1 MLIVFWFLFPLL
13 IGFFSERK
21 KDYKWYKK
29 WMLFFISI
37 IVSCIISY
45 VLINQVK
52 SFDIYKGFVLNAVI
66 SVLEYYYIIPI
77 IRKEK
82 ISYINILLII
92 CAFSFIATIY
102 YILTYGQA
110 TIDSD
115 IAMPSFLAR
124 TIWQTKSLFPKNWAY
139 VNGDI
144 WVVSIHLFV
153 LPFAILLK
161 NQSLARVLGSSLLIV
176 FTLVGIYYQ
185 DKKIFKNNSW
195 LLSIPIFLIFL
206 QGRETLRFVRSDNL
220 YTIYMLFITV
230 LLTQIIYVYK
240 SKKKILSFVLFSFIL
255 TITGLRMLS
264 YFTVPLVLTF
274 LYLFYSQIKNEE
286 NLEIIKNGFYKF
298 IKLFFIIVL
307 PALFGSFI
315 HILLRKNHIVDGLHS
330 NVSKLT
336 FVSNTEEIRKN
347 LILYFEFMFQSF
359 GYNGNAELITLNGVQ
374 NLISIATSFLIVFYI
389 PFLQL
394 KKIRNEKEEVLI
406 FCVFGVFH
414 SLIIFIVMVFLGRT
428 GLVSYVLTTIYI
440 CILISSR
447 YVMVYWLKK
456 KGLKNLMFV
465 FFFSIFSIVQITS
478 TVLLTENWKQ
488 KVIVQKSFANELVK
502 RGLNKG
508 YSTYW
513 NAYSNDLYSDYKL
526 KIAAININKNN
537 MNIVPF
543 KWLTDISWFNEE
555 KNVKTFLLLTKEEN
569 KNIETNLNSI
579 FGNPI
584 DKFTLNNV
592 YRYSLEQGKI
602 VLDEMYVYVFDYDI
616 IKNFPN
622 GISDKKLLPGELRW
636 SSENVFFENNE
647 LLINPGGYTFGPYAD
662 LAHGEYILS
671 IYGTNLDKAS
681 IDIFSQE
688 SNEKFQYNII
698 NKSSSEVTISL
709 NIKENVSQIEFRIF
723 NYTKNDIIKLNYMT
737 ID

>member
-66 SVLEYYYIIPI
+66 SVLEYYLIIPI

-274 LYLFYSQIKNEE
+274 LYLLYSQIKNEE
-286 NLEIIKNGFYKF
+286 NLEIIKNSFYKF

-347 LILYFEFMFQSF
+347 FILYFEFIFQSF

-374 NLISIATSFLIVFYI
+374 NLISIVTSFLIMFYI
-389 PFLQL
+389 PFLQF
-394 KKIRNEKEEVLI
+394 KKIKNEKEEVLI
-406 FCVFGVFH
+406 FCVFGIFH
-414 SLIIFIVMVFLGRT
+414 SLVIFVVMVFLGRT

-447 YVMVYWLKK
+447 YVMTYWLKK
-456 KGLKNLMFV
+456 KGLKNLMFI

-478 TVLLTENWKQ
+478 TVLLTEDWQQ
-488 KVIVQKSFANELVK
+488 KVIVQKNFANELVK

-592 YRYSLEQGKI
+592 YRYSLEQGKV

-671 IYGTNLDKAS
+671 IYGTNLDKAL
-681 IDIFSQE
+681 IDVFSQVSSE
-688 SNEKFQYNII
+688 DIQYNIVDV
-698 NKSSSEVTISL
+698 SSDKVTIKL
-709 NIKENVSQIEFRIF
+709 NIKDDISQVEFRIF
-723 NYTKNDIIKLNYMT
+723 NYTKNDTVKLKYIS